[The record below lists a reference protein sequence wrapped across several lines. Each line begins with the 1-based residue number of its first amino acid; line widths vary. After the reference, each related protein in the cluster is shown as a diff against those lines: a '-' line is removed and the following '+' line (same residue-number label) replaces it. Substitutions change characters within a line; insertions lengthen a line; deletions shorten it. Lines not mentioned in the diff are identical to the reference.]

1 MMIQASEEKVKNLFQ
16 VFREV
21 PHKKKKKNHPEE
33 QYFQEEFYNTFQRN
47 EDSHSM
53 IKALKVIKWD
63 VSPLKFER
71 LSC

>member
-1 MMIQASEEKVKNLFQ
+1 MIQASEEKVKNLFQ
-16 VFREV
+16 VFREL
-21 PHKKKKKNHPEE
+21 PRKKNQPEE
-33 QYFQEEFYNTFQRN
+33 QYLQEEFYNTFQRN
-47 EDSHSM
+47 EDSHST